1 MPETLPV
8 FPHPH
13 PRTGEPIVPLGYRRN
28 GAPIWPCMGAAPD
41 DDENQGKDDDGKDD
55 GADEGKDGSDEG
67 KDDGDDDEGKDDL
80 GDKGKQAIDRMKG
93 KLTTTRA
100 ELREFKALGLSPADI
115 KKIVDAKKDD
125 GKSDELDADKIR
137 EEARREARAE
147 AAKERVEDKIEAR
160 AAKKFADAD
169 DAVAILLRTHDIN
182 DFLDGDKVDAEA
194 ISEALDELLE
204 AKPHLAAAQG
214 GTKKFGGG
222 ADGGA
227 RKASRPK
234 QLTRDDLSRM
244 KPEEIVKAKA
254 DGRLDDVLKGK

>member
-13 PRTGEPIVPLGYRRN
+13 PLTGEPIVALGFRRN
-28 GAPIWPCMGAAPD
+28 GEPIWPIMGGAPD
-41 DDENQGKDDDGKDD
+41 PEDPEKDPEDPQDPEDPKDPEQD
-55 GADEGKDGSDEG
+55 PQDPEDPE
-67 KDDGDDDEGKDDL
+67 DL
-80 GDKGKQAIDRMKG
+80 GDKGKQALDRMKG
-93 KLTTTRA
+93 KWSAARA

-115 KKIVDAKKDD
+115 KKIVDAKKGD
-125 GKSDELDADKIR
+125 GKDDEVDADKIR

-147 AAKERVEDKIEAR
+147 AAKERVEDKIEVG
-160 AAKKFADAD
+160 AAKKFADAS

-204 AKPHLAAAQG
+204 AKPHLAAQG
-214 GTKKFGGG
+214 GKSKFGGG

-254 DGRLDDVLKGK
+254 EGRLDDVLKGK